1 VLPLFYFFTPID
13 FDFIQFSILEL
24 AVYLSKIVYIKSLV
38 LSYIFK
44 KKENNI
50 KSIAL
55 LNWRPGYL
63 ESFKI

>member
-1 VLPLFYFFTPID
+1 MLPLFFFTPID
-13 FDFIQFSILEL
+13 FDFIQLSILEL

-44 KKENNI
+44 IKENNI
-50 KSIAL
+50 KSKAL
-55 LNWRPGYL
+55 LNWRPGYV

>member
-13 FDFIQFSILEL
+13 FDFIQFSILDL